1 MKISSFQNPSLCIRK
16 EALSLYIC
24 DLCDSIKKI
33 EPALVV
39 DISILERPIELEN
52 TPKTAVAERLASGQT
67 IFVALHQTKP
77 VGYLS
82 TTTDR
87 CWVGE
92 VEDSLTVAPKE
103 VYLFDAYTFKAFRGK
118 HIYPALITHAA
129 QYYKNR
135 SYTKALIFTS
145 RTNVS
150 SVKGIEKTGFC
161 CSKNIRFRNI
171 LGWKSWNHNRKNSDV
186 QSRFSHEI

>member
-16 EALSLYIC
+16 ESLSLYIC

-33 EPALVV
+33 EPTLIV

-145 RTNVS
+145 TTNVS

-161 CSKNIRFRNI
+161 CSKNIHFRNI

>member
-1 MKISSFQNPSLCIRK
+1 LKISSFQNPSLCIRK
-16 EALSLYIC
+16 ESLSLYIY

-39 DISILERPIELEN
+39 DISTLEHPVELEN

-82 TTTDR
+82 TATDR

-92 VEDSLTVAPKE
+92 VEDSFAVAPKE

-135 SYTKALIFTS
+135 SYTKALIFSSTN
-145 RTNVS
+145 NVS

-161 CSKNIRFRNI
+161 CFKNIHFRNI

>member
-16 EALSLYIC
+16 ESLSLYIC
-24 DLCDSIKKI
+24 DLCDSIKQI
-33 EPALVV
+33 EPILVV

-103 VYLFDAYTFKAFRGK
+103 VYLFDAYIFKAFRGK

-145 RTNVS
+145 TTNVS

-161 CSKNIRFRNI
+161 CSKNIHFRNI